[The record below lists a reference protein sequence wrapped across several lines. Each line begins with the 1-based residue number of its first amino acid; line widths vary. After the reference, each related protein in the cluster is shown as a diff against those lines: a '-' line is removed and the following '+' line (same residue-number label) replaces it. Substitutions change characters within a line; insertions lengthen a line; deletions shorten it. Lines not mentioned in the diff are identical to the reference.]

1 MDFAEQAHKVVD
13 GVMAGNLS
21 AIGIAVGWSLLAL
34 AASWLTTKTVKYSA
48 KQSYRGAKWLLV
60 PKPMS
65 ELAEELLVALEDG
78 KPELYGGELALGG
91 RKIIF
96 WRANSKRRA
105 KLAYIGAYD
114 PHYEAKDAK
123 YEKVCD
129 KLTRCE
135 RKKVLKQATL
145 IRNRLQDEAEA
156 RDAKRSYVKA
166 MEIVNAVN
174 EASEKAHGPQPHPLA
189 AGREFIQYSHN
200 RVVTEAV
207 GDAGSGDGED
217 MMENTPEKSRSAS
230 GLGQALAAMQAK
242 EQPKELK
249 SSKEENQC
257 GCSTCVAA
265 RAKRV

>member
-189 AGREFIQYSHN
+189 AGREFVQYSHN
-200 RVVTEAV
+200 RVVTEAA
-207 GDAGSGDGED
+207 GDDGSED
-217 MMENTPEKSRSAS
+217 SEDRMENTHQKTQPASNLEK
-230 GLGQALAAMQAK
+230 ALAAMQAK
-242 EQPKELK
+242 GQPKELK

-265 RAKRV
+265 RAKRA